1 MVSDCKGNS
10 TKSHKK
16 ANLKLEARSTHRY
29 LLSFKKVSATICL
42 IITIIIAGLLKNCT
56 RCRSLILTFEMIL
69 DQQSCNNLA

>member
-16 ANLKLEARSTHRY
+16 AKLEARSTHRY